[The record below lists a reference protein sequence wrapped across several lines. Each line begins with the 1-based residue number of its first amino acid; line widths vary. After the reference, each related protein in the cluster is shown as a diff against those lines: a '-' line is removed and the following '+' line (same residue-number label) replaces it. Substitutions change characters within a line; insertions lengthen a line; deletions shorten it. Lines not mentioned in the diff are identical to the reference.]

1 LNLTKLAIGSAQF
14 GLNYGISNKKGIV
27 QQEEIVSI
35 LKVCKETGIN
45 SIDTAKGYGHSEEAL
60 GMAIQSLKYS
70 QWNIITKIHRF
81 DSNISNQI
89 KKSASRLTIPINTVL
104 AHSFELFMDKSFQN
118 QLNKNKLN
126 GQIQKF
132 GVSLY
137 TKKEILS
144 VLESKILPDIIQ
156 LPLNI
161 LDSKL
166 YKDGII
172 RKIYNKKIEIHVRSV
187 FLQGLFYLSAKD
199 IKNRFPDAYSTI
211 YRLKKI
217 ASKAKVSIAELSL
230 LWVLSLDEIKKII
243 IGVENSDQ
251 LKMHIESF
259 KKSISQDLFKEA
271 LRISYNNKYVL
282 NPSLWK

>member
-1 LNLTKLAIGSAQF
+1 
-14 GLNYGISNKKGIV
+14 
-27 QQEEIVSI
+27 
-35 LKVCKETGIN
+35 
-45 SIDTAKGYGHSEEAL
+45 
-60 GMAIQSLKYS
+60 M
-70 QWNIITKIHRF
+70 
-81 DSNISNQI
+81 
-89 KKSASRLTIPINTVL
+89 
-104 AHSFELFMDKSFQN
+104 
-118 QLNKNKLN
+118 
-126 GQIQKF
+126 
-132 GVSLY
+132 Y

-199 IKNRFPDAYSTI
+199 IKNRFPYAYSTI

-217 ASKAKVSIAELSL
+217 ASKAKISIAELSL

-243 IGVENSDQ
+243 IGVENSDK

-282 NPSLWK
+282 NSSLWK